1 MYAMSSTTVTKRDN
15 DAIAG
20 HYCGPIGPRVY
31 GCGHDIS
38 WCNLN
43 RCYWL
48 AAVGIL
54 TRKVLNF
61 FLTHR
66 VARGSSFETVSH
78 AAALLVV
85 HSVQQRKC
93 VICV

>member
-38 WCNLN
+38 
-43 RCYWL
+43 
-48 AAVGIL
+48 
-54 TRKVLNF
+54 
-61 FLTHR
+61 
-66 VARGSSFETVSH
+66 
-78 AAALLVV
+78 
-85 HSVQQRKC
+85 
-93 VICV
+93 